1 MATATIILVTLHLA
15 FRDSEILSMGSTE
28 VHRNLMVLAYA
39 RLTTVTG
46 RMYPKTNVRMSRI
59 FRRWLSQMGTQMGT
73 PW

>member
-1 MATATIILVTLHLA
+1 MATVTIILVTLRLA

-28 VHRNLMVLAYA
+28 VHKNLMVLVYT

-46 RMYPKTNVRMSRI
+46 SRYPNTNVSVSRT
-59 FRRWLSQMGTQMGT
+59 FRRWSSQMGTQMGT